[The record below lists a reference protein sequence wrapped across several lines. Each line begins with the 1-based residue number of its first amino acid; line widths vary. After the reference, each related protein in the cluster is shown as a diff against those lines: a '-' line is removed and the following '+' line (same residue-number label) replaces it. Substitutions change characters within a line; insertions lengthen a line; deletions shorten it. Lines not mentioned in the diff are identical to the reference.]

1 MENSVDSSKTWAET
15 SNAETQGQ
23 GIGKGRGEIAPA
35 ATAEDT
41 NKDQLVGEGCDE
53 EYCVYQTTDASK
65 EAFVQMVGTSAVF
78 LEEEL
83 LQAEKEHRG
92 LPKTVCKIL
101 HTFRAPAVLKAFVQM
116 VGTSAVFLEEELLQA
131 EKEHRGLP
139 KTVCKILHTF
149 RAPAVLKKQ
158 ESATRTPYELPV
170 LFRTEEFFTAEPGSA
185 DMKKPNS

>member
-1 MENSVDSSKTWAET
+1 
-15 SNAETQGQ
+15 
-23 GIGKGRGEIAPA
+23 
-35 ATAEDT
+35 
-41 NKDQLVGEGCDE
+41 
-53 EYCVYQTTDASK
+53 
-65 EAFVQMVGTSAVF
+65 MVGTSAVF

-92 LPKTVCKIL
+92 LPKTVRKIL
-101 HTFRAPAVLKAFVQM
+101 Q
-116 VGTSAVFLEEELLQA
+116 
-131 EKEHRGLP
+131 
-139 KTVCKILHTF
+139 TF